1 MADPRPRAA
10 PPPAVLATM
19 AAGFGITLGAFLP
32 WAKASVP
39 VAGTISQSAV
49 DSKDGW
55 VVAAA
60 GIAVF
65 LLGASLLA
73 RRRAAVR
80 IAVAVLG
87 VAVVGVCV
95 YAFAD
100 IKHVFDEVSSITGPA
115 GDFLDISPKDLVD
128 TSYGAGL
135 YLTAASAVVAVVAA
149 LLADT

>member
-10 PPPAVLATM
+10 PAPAVLLMM

-32 WAKASVP
+32 WAKASLP
-39 VAGTISQSAV
+39 LATISQSAV

-55 VVAAA
+55 LIAVL

-65 LLGASLLA
+65 LLGGSLLQ

-80 IAVAVLG
+80 VAVG
-87 VAVVGVCV
+87 VIALAVVAVCV
-95 YAFAD
+95 YAFTD
-100 IKHVFDEVSSITGPA
+100 IKHVFDEVNSITGPA
-115 GDFLDISPKDLVD
+115 GDILDISPRDLVD

-135 YLTAASAVVAVVAA
+135 YLTAASAVAGIVAA
-149 LLADT
+149 LLVEP